1 MGNNVIGINEAEIN
15 KLITEINDCSN
26 KVKNIFQ
33 QINDLISNTK
43 NFYDCKSAT
52 ALRNKYYK
60 LDDDWKINIRNNTL
74 NYGNNLVYVDVYND
88 IESKTYTFSVYKEM
102 TEEVNGI
109 DNYKKSLEI
118 NNVSHLE
125 LYKVQ
130 LLGVGLFLTIVLLFT
145 VLFKRR
151 RI

>member
-1 MGNNVIGINEAEIN
+1 MINSLKILNGNLELA
-15 KLITEINDCSN
+15 
-26 KVKNIFQ
+26 F
-33 QINDLISNTK
+33 
-43 NFYDCKSAT
+43 
-52 ALRNKYYK
+52 NKYIYYYTVKVDSDIVSLIFDYK

-151 RI
+151 KISKDIITTNNN